1 MLKAFVKYLRIL
13 PVILLIVLSSC
24 SNDNDCDNDVIE
36 INKKYE
42 NLFNLAAGDKKH
54 QSDIMLQMFA
64 ALNDSCTSNSC
75 GERVSKINDEYEIII
90 NLVAPGSEQQKDVI
104 AQMWLKI
111 NLLDCYN

>member
-1 MLKAFVKYLRIL
+1 MLKAFVKYLRII
-13 PVILLIVLSSC
+13 PFFILFLSFSC
-24 SNDNDCDNDVIE
+24 SDENCDNDVID

-42 NLFNLAAGDKKH
+42 NIYNLAAGDKDH
-54 QSDIMLQMFA
+54 QNDIIMEMFA

-75 GERVSKINDEYEIII
+75 GERVSKINDEYEVKI